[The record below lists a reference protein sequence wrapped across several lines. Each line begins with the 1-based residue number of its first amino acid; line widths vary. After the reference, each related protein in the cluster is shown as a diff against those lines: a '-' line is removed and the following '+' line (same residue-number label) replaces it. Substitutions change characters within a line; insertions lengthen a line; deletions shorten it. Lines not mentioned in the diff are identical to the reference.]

1 MIKVEISGAHAVI
14 HEVLRAMLEHA
25 GYFDVVGE
33 AFDGAVTL
41 SLSECCEVRQR
52 HIRQRRTTRTELR
65 CCHDASFF
73 S

>member
-41 SLSECCEVRQR
+41 SLPRSTEV
-52 HIRQRRTTRTELR
+52 HVLTLGLSMSGVHGI
-65 CCHDASFF
+65 
-73 S
+73 